1 MKRDILKLV
10 DDEYVVLDG
19 GMGTLLQEGGL
30 ASDHLPEEWNILYP
44 DRVREIH
51 LSYFKAGA
59 QIVETNTF
67 GGSEIK
73 LGLKGKAGMMRELNS
88 RGALLA
94 VEALKLCADDQ
105 NRDRFVAGSIGPTGQ
120 MIGIDVS
127 EDGVKGAFSSQGAVL
142 AKNGIDLFMVET
154 MMDLN
159 EAVMALRALKAETC
173 LPVFVTL
180 VFNRTKKGDYRTIFG
195 NTVADSVAK
204 LLDEGADAVGTNCG
218 LIEQYIEVVAQMR
231 QITESPIVVY
241 PNAGTPKIKE
251 GKTVFD
257 QTPEDMISF
266 LDREIEA
273 GATILGGCCG
283 TTPEYTRLLAK
294 RITGRKRKK

>member
-1 MKRDILKLV
+1 
-10 DDEYVVLDG
+10 
-19 GMGTLLQEGGL
+19 
-30 ASDHLPEEWNILYP
+30 
-44 DRVREIH
+44 
-51 LSYFKAGA
+51 
-59 QIVETNTF
+59 
-67 GGSEIK
+67 
-73 LGLKGKAGMMRELNS
+73 
-88 RGALLA
+88 
-94 VEALKLCADDQ
+94 
-105 NRDRFVAGSIGPTGQ
+105 
-120 MIGIDVS
+120 
-127 EDGVKGAFSSQGAVL
+127 VKGAFSSQGAVL

-283 TTPEYTRLLAK
+283 TTPEYTRLLAE